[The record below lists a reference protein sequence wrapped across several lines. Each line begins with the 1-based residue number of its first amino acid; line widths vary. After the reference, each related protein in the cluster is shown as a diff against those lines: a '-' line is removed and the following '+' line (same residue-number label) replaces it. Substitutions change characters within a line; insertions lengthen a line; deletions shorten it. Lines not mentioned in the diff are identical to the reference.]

1 MSYQSKIKMM
11 VFFVF
16 NKMIYYMNKF
26 IILKLTNLVMKIII
40 NSQKLILMKKNK
52 MKLILMMKKFE

>member
-1 MSYQSKIKMM
+1 MSFQIKIKMT

-16 NKMIYYMNKF
+16 NKMIYYTNKF
-26 IILKLTNLVMKIII
+26 IILKLMNLVMKIII

>member
-1 MSYQSKIKMM
+1 MT

-16 NKMIYYMNKF
+16 NKMIYYTNKF
-26 IILKLTNLVMKIII
+26 IILKLMNLVMKIII